1 MLLTKTAASSFLQ
14 RTSTDDN
21 RRVIPAVFSIMTVLV
36 TGNLG
41 YVGSVLTP
49 MLSQR
54 GHQVRGLDSGFFKD
68 CLLSPEVEPPDKVI
82 KDIRDI
88 ERADL
93 DGIKAIVHL
102 AGLSNDPLGELDESL
117 TEAINY
123 DGSMRLGELARD
135 AGVRR
140 LVYASSQSMYG
151 RAATGVELEED
162 DSDKNPL
169 TAYARTKWEAEQGL
183 MSLRSRGFEVTAFRP
198 STVYGASPRLRC
210 DIVFNNFVACAY
222 TTGAIEVKSDGT
234 PRRPAVHVR
243 DVCDA
248 FIAGLEADAVI
259 IDGKAFNVG
268 VVGGNYTVREL
279 ATAAQVAG
287 PDSQLVFTGEHGA
300 DTRTYSVS
308 FARIL
313 TELAEHYRP
322 IWDLEQGGRELHDLL
337 TEAKFTESDFRGS
350 RCNRLTRINELLES
364 GRVDPSLRLVGG

>member
-1 MLLTKTAASSFLQ
+1 
-14 RTSTDDN
+14 
-21 RRVIPAVFSIMTVLV
+21 MTVLV

-68 CLLSPEVEPPDKVI
+68 CLLTPEVEPLEQVI

-88 ERADL
+88 EREDL

-102 AGLSNDPLGELDESL
+102 AGLSNDPLGELDVSL

-162 DSDKNPL
+162 DSEKNPL
-169 TAYARTKWEAEQGL
+169 TAYARTKWKAEQDL
-183 MSLRSRGFEVTAFRP
+183 MSLRSPGFEVTAFRP

-210 DIVFNNFVACAY
+210 DIVFNNFVACAH

-243 DVCDA
+243 DVCEA
-248 FIAGLEADAVI
+248 FIAGLEADAVT

-268 VVGGNYTVREL
+268 VVGGNYTVRQL
-279 ATAAQVAG
+279 ATAAQVAV

-300 DTRTYSVS
+300 DARTYSVS
-308 FARIL
+308 FDRIL

-322 IWDLEQGGRELHDLL
+322 VWDLEQGGRELHDLL

-364 GRVDPSLRLVGG
+364 GRVDASLRLVGV